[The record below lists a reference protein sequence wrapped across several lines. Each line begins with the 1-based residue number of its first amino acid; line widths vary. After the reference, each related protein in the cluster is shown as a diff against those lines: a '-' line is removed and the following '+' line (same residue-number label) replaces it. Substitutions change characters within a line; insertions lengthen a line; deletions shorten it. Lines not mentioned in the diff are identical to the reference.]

1 MLMDNDTIVT
11 LYREAVDN
19 GDPKEIINSMAKT
32 NGCSP
37 VEIRQILSDAGEF
50 VPRQKRGRPKAAAA
64 EEERARAEE
73 TADIVINL
81 IEREKKRAANMSAP
95 PNVKCADIPEEVWED
110 LAAGNERR
118 LPLPDAVKECIMI
131 GLDSIEAQIK
141 KKTEELALLEAKH
154 QTITEYM
161 KT

>member
-37 VEIRQILSDAGEF
+37 GEIRQILNDAGEF

-64 EEERARAEE
+64 KEEGVRVDELAEAVSE
-73 TADIVINL
+73 ML
-81 IEREKKRAANMSAP
+81 EKRAANMSAP